1 MVRDH
6 EGGQVRPPA
15 TLSIT
20 RSLVLSTVF
29 LAGAA
34 LFACTENK
42 IIVDDSPEG
51 GVPTEET
58 DGGEPTDEDGG
69 SSGTVAGACPKSG
82 TLETTAIDAP
92 EAVESSGI
100 VESKQNAG
108 VYWIHNDSGDTA
120 RAFAIG
126 SDGHLVA
133 TLSFDTVKPR
143 DIEDIAI
150 EDDGDTSFLYFGDI
164 GDNDEVR
171 TELTIH
177 RVEEP
182 KLGSSP
188 TVTATSQKMTVVYED
203 GAHNAETLLFDP
215 TTKDL
220 LIATKKA
227 GGPSYIHK
235 VGPFQAGKKVTT
247 EKIATVDV
255 DTATGGEISRD
266 GKYIAIRNYSKSV
279 FVWVR
284 GDGESLAD
292 ALAHDACKLPLATEG
307 QGEAFAWQ
315 VDNAGYVTV
324 SEGTAELHV
333 TPLK

>member
-1 MVRDH
+1 MSFTK
-6 EGGQVRPPA
+6 
-15 TLSIT
+15 TLLTTAI
-20 RSLVLSTVF
+20 

-42 IIVDDSPEG
+42 IIVTPDNEG
-51 GVPTEET
+51 GTPVDQT
-58 DGGEPTDEDGG
+58 DGGDPIDDDGG
-69 SSGTVAGACPKSG
+69 TSGTVAGSCPKAG

-92 EAVESSGI
+92 DAVETSGI

-120 RAFAIG
+120 RAFAID
-126 SDGHLVA
+126 SDGHLVT

-150 EDDGDTSFLYFGDI
+150 EDDGDVSYLYFGDI

-177 RVEEP
+177 KVEEP
-182 KLGSSP
+182 KLGSAA
-188 TVTATSQKMTVVYED
+188 TTTATSQRMTVVYED

-215 TTKDL
+215 ITKDL

-227 GGPSYIHK
+227 GGPSAIHK
-235 VGPFQAGKKVTT
+235 IGPFQAGKKVTT

-292 ALAHDACKLPLATEG
+292 ALGHDACKLPLATEG

-315 VDNAGYVTV
+315 VGNKGYVTV